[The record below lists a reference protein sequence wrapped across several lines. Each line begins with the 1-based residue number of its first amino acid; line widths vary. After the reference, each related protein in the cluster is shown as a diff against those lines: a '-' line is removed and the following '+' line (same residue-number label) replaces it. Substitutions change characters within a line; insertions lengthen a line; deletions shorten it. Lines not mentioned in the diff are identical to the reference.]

1 MAAVRF
7 DAAGVPVAQVM
18 RSPSLIT
25 DDRLRREVEECL
37 AQDKDYSPH
46 MDRVRRGLGAEY
58 EFILQQKLRARRV
71 YEATSVCAAPCVVD
85 TAPLFGRALSGLT
98 SISSISSCRLH
109 IGWRGVRVSFTRLHK
124 AFCVFACDRCVC
136 GSGGVLVNKN

>member
-1 MAAVRF
+1 MVRF
-7 DAAGVPVAQVM
+7 DLAGVPIAQLM

-25 DDRLRREVEECL
+25 DDRLRREVEECI

-71 YEATSVCAAPCVVD
+71 YVYVAAAFTTSLNRDVGYRME
-85 TAPLFGRALSGLT
+85 FGE
-98 SISSISSCRLH
+98 
-109 IGWRGVRVSFTRLHK
+109 RVI
-124 AFCVFACDRCVC
+124 V
-136 GSGGVLVNKN
+136 

>member
-7 DAAGVPVAQVM
+7 DAAGIPVAQLM

-25 DDRLRREVEECL
+25 DVRLRREVEECL

-58 EFILQQKLRARRV
+58 EFILQQKLRARWV
-71 YEATSVCAAPCVVD
+71 YEATVDSACAASGVVD
-85 TAPLFGRALSGLT
+85 T
-98 SISSISSCRLH
+98 SSHLRE
-109 IGWRGVRVSFTRLHK
+109 RDDAV
-124 AFCVFACDRCVC
+124 
-136 GSGGVLVNKN
+136 KNFFW